1 MNRRAVLLATS
12 TTVASAGFLP
22 SVSAQRSST
31 PEVVSEITLPED
43 GARGFGVNDDEYDL
57 FLTSHDGGMFYYVNM
72 DGSVQSSGDAS
83 DSFEGVDFSNRAVFA
98 GGYGQQ
104 LLKDP
109 FDQNKEVSEKE
120 MPANVFSVAVDDR
133 ERVLWV
139 GGQNGRVW
147 RMDPTSLDIEASFD
161 LGESI
166 FGLAYDGTSL
176 WVGDSGRSNIVQYDP
191 SADETVATYD
201 YPNAQ
206 SVYDYAF
213 TDGHLWLEGDGQL
226 YETDITKEIPNDPP
240 SVGFSVSSTTP
251 ETGASVTFD
260 ASASADPDGDVSTY
274 EWDLTGDGSVDATGE
289 TASWRYDST
298 GDYQVT
304 LTVTD
309 DDGATAET
317 SRTITV
323 AAPPTARLSIS
334 PSNPETGESVT
345 FDASASADPDGSIRS
360 YEWDLTGDGDVDATG
375 EEVSRTYESAGEF
388 WVTLEV
394 TDEDMLSNETR
405 TQVAVES
412 VETETTTEDAAGGS
426 SETTSE
432 DGGPGADDG
441 DEPEGGTTRP
451 AADEE
456 TSARET
462 ESGGSPGFGVGSAVA
477 GIAAAGYLLDGR
489 LGDEEE

>member
-1 MNRRAVLLATS
+1 MFATW

-22 SVSAQRSST
+22 SVSARSSST

-57 FLTSHDGGMFYYVNM
+57 FLTSHEGGRFYYVNK
-72 DGSVQSSGDAS
+72 DGSVESSGDAS
-83 DSFEGVDFSNRAVFA
+83 DSFEGVDFSNQAVFA

-109 FDQNKEVSEKE
+109 FDQDKEVSEKE
-120 MPANVFSVAVDDR
+120 MPANVFSIAVDDR
-133 ERVLWV
+133 ERVLWA

-147 RMDPTSLDIEASFD
+147 RMDPASLDIEASFD

-166 FGLAYDGTSL
+166 FGLAYDGTYL

-191 SADETVATYD
+191 SAEETAATYE

-206 SVYDYAF
+206 SFYDYAF
-213 TDGHLWLEGDGQL
+213 SGGHLWLEGDGQL

-240 SVGFSVSSTTP
+240 TVGFSVSSRTP

-260 ASASADPDGDVSTY
+260 ASVSEDPDGDVATY

-289 TASWRYDST
+289 TVSWSYDST
-298 GDYQVT
+298 GDYRVT

-309 DDGATAET
+309 DDDATAET
-317 SRTITV
+317 SQTITV

-394 TDEDMLSNETR
+394 TDEDGLSNETR

-412 VETETTTEDAAGGS
+412 VETATETTTEDAAGEPN
-426 SETTSE
+426 ETASE
-432 DGGPGADDG
+432 DGGGGGGETA
-441 DEPEGGTTRP
+441 EPDGGTTRP
-451 AADEE
+451 EDDDDDEP
-456 TSARET
+456 SAQGT
-462 ESGGSPGFGVGSAVA
+462 GSDGSPGFGVASGVA
-477 GIAAAGYLLDGR
+477 GVAAAGYLLDRR
-489 LGDEEE
+489 LDDDE